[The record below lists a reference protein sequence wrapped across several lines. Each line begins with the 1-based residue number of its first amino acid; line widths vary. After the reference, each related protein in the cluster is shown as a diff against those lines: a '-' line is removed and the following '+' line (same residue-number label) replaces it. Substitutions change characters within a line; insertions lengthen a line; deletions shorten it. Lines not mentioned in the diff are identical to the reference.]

1 METEMGTSTVDSF
14 VKHQAFQL
22 ERKKG
27 KGYYECDERRKMV
40 VFWNPDDD
48 QPYSKDSMGFRCYG
62 IPFDV
67 WKDLG
72 KPDYVTLTVE
82 TP

>member
-1 METEMGTSTVDSF
+1 MGVSTMDVAA
-14 VKHQAFQL
+14 KHQAFEL

-27 KGYYECDERRKMV
+27 GGQYNNDPRRKMV

-62 IPFDV
+62 IPLDV

-72 KPDYVTLTVE
+72 KPDFVTLTVE
-82 TP
+82 AR

>member
-1 METEMGTSTVDSF
+1 MGVSTVD
-14 VKHQAFQL
+14 VTAKHQAFEL

-27 KGYYECDERRKMV
+27 GGHYNNDPRRKMV
-40 VFWNPDDD
+40 VFWNSDDD

-62 IPFDV
+62 IPLDV

-72 KPDYVTLTVE
+72 KPDFVTLTVE
-82 TP
+82 AR